1 MTDQE
6 ITKVAEKVKN
16 AIGSEMHKMIEPF
29 YIDRE
34 THYQHHQFMK
44 SFMGWMDK
52 TQSIVLKTVVTV
64 FVLGVIGLVILGFIF
79 WGKEKF

>member
-6 ITKVAEKVKN
+6 ITKVAEKVRD
-16 AIGSEMHKMIEPF
+16 AISAEIKPF

-34 THYQHHQFMK
+34 THYQHHQFIK
-44 SFMGWMDK
+44 SFMGWMGK
-52 TQSIVLKTVVTV
+52 TQGIVLKTVVTV
-64 FVLGVIGLVILGFIF
+64 FVLGIIGLVVLGFIF